1 MIFVT
6 IEDVDAILGDT
17 WTTQDKKA
25 LSVNDANTWLSKKS
39 FCNGLKPIADG
50 LKQAGA
56 YLARLSANN
65 GLYVTKEAVV
75 TEKTVSAQSGT
86 SVTKKFATG
95 QETAVSADMLRVLD
109 LISPY
114 ECKGFGFNTRVCK

>member
-25 LSVNDANTWLSKKS
+25 LAVFDANTWLSKKS

-56 YLARLSANN
+56 YLARLSVNS

-75 TEKTVSAQSGT
+75 TEKSVKADTVQ
-86 SVTKKFATG
+86 VTKKFATG
-95 QETAVSADMLRVLD
+95 QESAVSADMQRVLD